1 MSDQPTWPSQPTPEQ
16 PAQPPANLPAGQPAQ
31 QSEGFLPPQY
41 QGAPQ
46 GMPPVVGG
54 TPVPQTSG
62 NAIIALVLS
71 IASWIV
77 CPIVLAIVA
86 LVFASKADREIA
98 AAPSQLTGGGLTT
111 AAKIVAWVNIGI
123 AAALVLIGIAA
134 LVVIAIAGGFR

>member
-1 MSDQPTWPSQPTPEQ
+1 MLTEEGPEALLPGLPASRGSSPRVAGMSDQPTWPTPEPNQ
-16 PAQPPANLPAGQPAQ
+16 NPVPQPPV
-31 QSEGFLPPQY
+31 
-41 QGAPQ
+41 
-46 GMPPVVGG
+46 PVVAG

-62 NAIIALVLS
+62 NAIIALVLA

-123 AAALVLIGIAA
+123 AAAFLLIGIVV
-134 LVVIAIAGGFR
+134 LFVIAVAGGFN